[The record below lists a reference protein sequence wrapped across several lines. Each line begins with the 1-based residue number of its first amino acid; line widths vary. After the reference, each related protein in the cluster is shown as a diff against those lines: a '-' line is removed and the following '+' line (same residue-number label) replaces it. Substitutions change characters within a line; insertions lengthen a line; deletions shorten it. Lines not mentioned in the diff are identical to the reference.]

1 MNAEPGNPLCVI
13 EAPKLNDRMKWIS
26 LGMLAVTLASCA
38 PTSLSLGTNVNSP
51 VDLLPKTPEKGRLFT
66 YYQPRAQS
74 KWHNNWTLP
83 LDLTG
88 VSWNDS
94 RTATLI
100 SRSHVA
106 MAAHYM
112 RDSHTPVMF
121 HDRNGK
127 PYERY
132 IVSTKV
138 LNGVGDIA
146 IGKLNMPLPKEIHS
160 YRLADAADATKGK
173 AVIITDQT
181 MTASIHRIGAVYGK
195 GIGFEYHPDIDP
207 IYQRNLI
214 VGDSGNPTFL
224 LKNGE
229 LMLLETHTTG
239 GPGAGPFY
247 GDPEVQAAVR
257 KAMSEL
263 GN

>member
-1 MNAEPGNPLCVI
+1 
-13 EAPKLNDRMKWIS
+13 MKWMF
-26 LGMLAVTLASCA
+26 LGMTAIVLSACGPA
-38 PTSLSLGTNVNSP
+38 SLSLGPNVNSP
-51 VDLLPKTPEKGRLFT
+51 VELLPKKPEKGRLFT
-66 YYQPRAQS
+66 YYQPRAKS

-83 LDLTG
+83 LDFTG

-121 HDRNGK
+121 HDRDGK

-138 LNGVGDIA
+138 LSVGDIA
-146 IGKLNMPLPKEIHS
+146 IGKLNMPLPNEIHS
-160 YRLADAADATKGK
+160 YRLANAADATKGK

-181 MTASIHRIGAVYGK
+181 MTASIHRIGATYGNN
-195 GIGFEYHPDIDP
+195 IGFEFHPDLDP
-207 IYQRNLI
+207 IYRRNLI

-229 LMLLETHTTG
+229 LTLLETHTTG
-239 GPGAGPFY
+239 GPGAGPCY
-247 GDPEVQAAVR
+247 ASPEVQAAIK
-257 KAMSEL
+257 KAMAEL

>member
-1 MNAEPGNPLCVI
+1 
-13 EAPKLNDRMKWIS
+13 MKWLIPG
-26 LGMLAVTLASCA
+26 LMAMMLSACG
-38 PTSLSLGTNVNSP
+38 PTALSLGTNVNSP
-51 VDLLPKTPEKGRLFT
+51 VELLPKTPEKGRIFT
-66 YYQPRAQS
+66 YYQPRAIS

-83 LDLTG
+83 LDFTG

-121 HDRNGK
+121 HDRKGK
-127 PYERY
+127 AYERY
-132 IVSTKV
+132 IVATKV
-138 LNGVGDIA
+138 LNGIGDIA
-146 IGKLNMPLPKEIHS
+146 IGKLNMPLPNEIRA
-160 YRLADAADATKGK
+160 YRLADASDATLGRE
-173 AVIITDQT
+173 VIITDQT
-181 MTASIHRIGAVYGK
+181 MTASIHRIRMAQGRGVA
-195 GIGFEYHPDIDP
+195 FEYHPDLDP
-207 IYQRNLI
+207 TYRRNLI

-239 GPGAGPFY
+239 GPGAGPCY
-247 GDPEVQAAVR
+247 ASPEVQAAI
-257 KAMSEL
+257 KTAMAEL

>member
-1 MNAEPGNPLCVI
+1 
-13 EAPKLNDRMKWIS
+13 MKWIS
-26 LGMLAVTLASCA
+26 LGVLTVSLAACS
-38 PTSLSLGTNVNSP
+38 PSSLTLGTSANSP
-51 VDLLPKTPEKGRLFT
+51 VGLLPKTPEKGKLFT

-74 KWHNNWTLP
+74 KWKNNWTLP
-83 LDLTG
+83 LDFTG

-100 SRSHVA
+100 SRSHVV

-132 IVSTKV
+132 IVTSKV
-138 LNGVGDIA
+138 LSGVGDIG
-146 IGKLNMPLPKEIHS
+146 IGKLNMPLPKDIHS
-160 YRLADAADATKGK
+160 YRFADAADATPHK
-173 AVIITDQT
+173 AVLITDQT
-181 MTASIHRIGAVYGK
+181 MTVSIHRIGAVYGRN
-195 GIGFEYHPDIDP
+195 IGFEYHPDLDP
-207 IYQRNLI
+207 TYRRNLI
-214 VGDSGNPTFL
+214 VGDSGNPSFL

-247 GDPEVQAAVR
+247 GAPEVQTAIRAA
-257 KAMSEL
+257 MGEL

>member
-1 MNAEPGNPLCVI
+1 
-13 EAPKLNDRMKWIS
+13 MKWIF
-26 LGMLAVTLASCA
+26 LGLMAAMLCSCGPA
-38 PTSLSLGTNVNSP
+38 SLSLPHNINSP
-51 VDLLPKTPEKGRLFT
+51 VELLPKTPEKGTLFT
-66 YYQPRAQS
+66 YYQPRAIS
-74 KWHNNWTLP
+74 KWRNNWTLP
-83 LDLTG
+83 LDFTG

-138 LNGVGDIA
+138 LNGVADIA
-146 IGKLNMPLPKEIHS
+146 IGKLNLPLPNGIHS
-160 YRLADAADATKGK
+160 YRLADMADVIPGK
-173 AVIITDQT
+173 PVIVTDQT
-181 MTASIHRIGAVYGK
+181 MTASIHRIGGTF
-195 GIGFEYHPDIDP
+195 GRSISFQYHPDIDP

-214 VGDSGNPTFL
+214 VGDSGNPTFI

-229 LMLLETHTTG
+229 MCLLETHTTG
-239 GPGAGPFY
+239 GTGAGPCY
-247 GDPEVQAAVR
+247 ANPEIQAAI
-257 KAMSEL
+257 KAAISEL

>member
-1 MNAEPGNPLCVI
+1 
-13 EAPKLNDRMKWIS
+13 MKWMFPALMAI
-26 LGMLAVTLASCA
+26 MLSACGPS
-38 PTSLSLGTNVNSP
+38 SLSLGTSANSP
-51 VDLLPKTPEKGRLFT
+51 VELLPKTPEKGRLFT
-66 YYQPRAQS
+66 YYQPRAIS

-121 HDRNGK
+121 HDRSGK

-138 LNGVGDIA
+138 LSGVGDIA
-146 IGKLNMPLPKEIHS
+146 IGKLNMPLPNEIHA
-160 YRLADAADATKGK
+160 YRLANAADAAKGT
-173 AVIITDQT
+173 AVLITDQT
-181 MTASIHRIGAVYGK
+181 MTASIHRIGATYGNN
-195 GIGFEYHPDIDP
+195 IGFEFHPDLDP
-207 IYQRNLI
+207 IYRRNLI

-247 GDPEVQAAVR
+247 GSPEVQAAI
-257 KAMSEL
+257 KAAMAEL